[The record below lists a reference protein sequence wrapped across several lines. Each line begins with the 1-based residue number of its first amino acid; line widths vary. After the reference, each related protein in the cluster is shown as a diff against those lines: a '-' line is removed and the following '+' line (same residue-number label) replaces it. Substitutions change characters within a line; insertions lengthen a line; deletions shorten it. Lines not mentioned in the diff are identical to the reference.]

1 MSPAEHIFPEHQ
13 PSEGYPVISTTAFN
27 SAYRSDLRQQL
38 QQCARARGR
47 LHRLRCMVEAFDALL
62 APRFVTTLGAMT
74 VLVMASLAL
83 LS

>member
-1 MSPAEHIFPEHQ
+1 MHSATIFER
-13 PSEGYPVISTTAFN
+13 TD
-27 SAYRSDLRQQL
+27 RSDLRLHL
-38 QQCARARGR
+38 QHCAYARGR

-74 VLVMASLAL
+74 VLVLASLAL